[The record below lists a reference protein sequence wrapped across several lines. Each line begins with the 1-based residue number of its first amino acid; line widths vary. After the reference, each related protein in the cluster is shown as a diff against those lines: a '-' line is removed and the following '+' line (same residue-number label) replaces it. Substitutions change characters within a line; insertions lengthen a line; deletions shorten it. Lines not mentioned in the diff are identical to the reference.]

1 MNRAYNPTS
10 WPLHSLFATCAVTI
24 TFAVAAFIDMLA
36 SDRGA
41 IDAYVAVPTIVMTT
55 HG

>member
-1 MNRAYNPTS
+1 MNRTYKPTS
-10 WPLHSLFATCAVTI
+10 LPLHSIFATCALAI

-41 IDAYVAVPTIVMTT
+41 IDAYVAVPTVAMTT